1 MVLHF
6 KKQPGKEP
14 AYAITRDN
22 VETLLGRRAPWFKQ
36 GRERDDDR
44 HFAVCPYCDNPIQ
57 LNGVYVRKEESP
69 RAYGSHSGNPVDGF
83 PFNAE
88 DLAFCPYKLKR
99 KSLDKSARRTE
110 LGPVAQQLISMAV
123 AEFDRIALVLRDDF
137 GFRFSNRFARK
148 MLEQWFDSRGY
159 LYEGAHL
166 RNLPWMVAY
175 FGPAQSLY
183 GQRVGDT
190 GELAQAIRRAAPQAG
205 IADGKLLRAEGER
218 APFFRIDLQ
227 CLHHRVRVDDES
239 GRLTEQMRMRVQDF
253 SNTNDPEKAPLI
265 YEKTM
270 EFDPD
275 RFERLLHTSA
285 DRARRDESLLAVA
298 REVAREKGVGDA

>member
-6 KKQPGKEP
+6 KKQAGKEP

-22 VETLLGRRAPWFKQ
+22 VESLLGRRAPWFKQ

-44 HFAVCPYCDNPIQ
+44 HFAVCPYCNNPIQ
-57 LNGVYVRKEESP
+57 LKGVYVRKDNSP
-69 RAYGSHSGNPVDGF
+69 RAYGSHSGTAVDGF

-110 LGPVAQQLISMAV
+110 LGSVARQLIAMAV
-123 AEFDRIALVLRDDF
+123 AEFDRVVLVLRDDF
-137 GFRFSNRFARK
+137 GFRFSNPFARK

-166 RNLPWMVAY
+166 RNLPWMIAY
-175 FGPAQSLY
+175 FGPAQTLY

-190 GELAQAIRRAAPQAG
+190 GDLAQAIRRAVPQAD
-205 IADGKLLRAEGER
+205 IVDGQLREKER
-218 APFFRIDLQ
+218 KRSFFRIDLQ
-227 CLHHRVRVDDES
+227 CLHHRVLLDDES
-239 GRLTEQMRMRVQDF
+239 GHLTEHMRLRVQDF
-253 SNTNDPEKAPLI
+253 TKTNDPEEAPLI
-265 YEKTM
+265 YEKTI

-275 RFERLLHTSA
+275 RFERLLHTA
-285 DRARRDESLLAVA
+285 PDRARRDENLLMVA
-298 REVAREKGVGDA
+298 RDVAMRKGFGDA